1 MKLSG
6 LSSNKVMKKSR
17 AVSETAGVGKRWP
30 SFKWY
35 RCWLPV
41 AASSSSG
48 LPEEDEDELEE
59 DDELLSDELEDLH
72 LSADVGTISALS
84 A

>member
-1 MKLSG
+1 
-6 LSSNKVMKKSR
+6 MKKSR

-30 SFKWY
+30 SFKWG
-35 RCWLPV
+35 LPNE
-41 AASSSSG
+41 APSSG

-72 LSADVGTISALS
+72 LSADVGTVSALS

>member
-30 SFKWY
+30 SF
-35 RCWLPV
+35 RIITGGP
-41 AASSSSG
+41 AEPSSSG
-48 LPEEDEDELEE
+48 CPEEDEDELEE
-59 DDELLSDELEDLH
+59 DEELLSDELDDLH
-72 LSADVGTISALS
+72 LSADVGTASALS
-84 A
+84 P